1 MKLSSKECNSSQK
14 EKKKKERERSAIQ
27 SKTDDGNNKTKE
39 KSNVLRHNACEVRTR
54 PVM

>member
-14 EKKKKERERSAIQ
+14 EKKKKGRKECN
-27 SKTDDGNNKTKE
+27 SKQTDDGNNKTKE

>member
-14 EKKKKERERSAIQ
+14 EKKKERERKECI
-27 SKTDDGNNKTKE
+27 SKQTDDGNNKTKE